1 MIEDIFE
8 GKRPLNFPPLFEEM
22 PVSAETCPFTK
33 ACSMAVL
40 GCDSGTLVHCITED
54 HLRAAIVFAPEMPL
68 ARAMAV
74 YAACG
79 TGFQNA
85 FGALAPP
92 EITLDLTWGGDILVN
107 GAKSGR
113 LRVAASTDDPKVE
126 PDWLVVGIE
135 VQLMP
140 RDADDPGLTP
150 DQTCLYE
157 EGCAE
162 MSPVDLLEG
171 WARHTLVWIN
181 GLIDGNIAP
190 LHSEWR
196 GFLYGIG
203 EDVERSGARGKLRGK
218 FMGLDEDF
226 GMLIRAGEETTL
238 IPLSDLLKE
247 NT

>member
-8 GKRPLNFPPLFEEM
+8 GERPLNLPPLFEEM
-22 PVSAETCPFTK
+22 PVDAKTCPYTK
-33 ACSMAVL
+33 ACAMATL
-40 GCDSGTLVHCITED
+40 GCDSGTLVHCITKD
-54 HLRAAIVFAPEMPL
+54 RLRAAIVFAPEIPL

-79 TGFQNA
+79 AGFQNA

-92 EITLDLTWGGDILVN
+92 EIALDLTWGGDILVN
-107 GAKSGR
+107 GAKAGR
-113 LRVAASTDDPKVE
+113 LRVAASTDDPQAQ
-126 PDWLVVGIE
+126 PDWLVVGVE
-135 VQLMP
+135 VQLIHQ
-140 RDADDPGLTP
+140 DTDDPGLQP
-150 DQTCLYE
+150 DMTCLYE

-162 MSPVDLLEG
+162 MSAIALLEG
-171 WARHTLVWIN
+171 WARHTLVWVN
-181 GLIDGNIAP
+181 GLTDGDIAP
-190 LHSEWR
+190 LHAEWR

-203 EDVERSGARGKLRGK
+203 EDVEAPGASGK

-247 NT
+247 TT